1 MKKIAITDYAFADL
15 SIEEAILRPEGIE
28 VVSFKEKRSTA
39 DLIDLV
45 HDADAVIVQFAS
57 VNAAVVNAMTKAK
70 VIVRYGIG
78 YDNVDTGAARERG
91 IPVCNIPDYCID
103 EVADHTLAFIL
114 ASTRQVV
121 TNAVHLR
128 EGKWGLATPLSA
140 MSSLKHLTV
149 GIVGFGRI
157 GREVV
162 KRLLAFKARVLVFDP
177 VVAAD
182 EIAGSGAVAA
192 ASFDELLALSDI
204 VSPHCPSTPKTKHL
218 FNSTA
223 FAKMK
228 PGSVFIN
235 VGRGDLADSA
245 AITGA
250 LQSGHLAGAALDVF
264 DPEPIPTDHPIRK
277 MPNVILAAHIASAS
291 PPAVKALR
299 ESAARTALRAVRG
312 ETLPNIVNGV
322 VPPAN

>member
-91 IPVCNIPDYCID
+91 IPVCNVPDYCID

-182 EIAGSGAVAA
+182 EIARSGAVAA
-192 ASFDELLALSDI
+192 ASFDELLAQSDI

-218 FNSTA
+218 FNSAA

-250 LQSGHLAGAALDVF
+250 LQSGHLAAAALDVF

-291 PPAVKALR
+291 LPASKTLHEA
-299 ESAARTALRAVRG
+299 AARIALRAVRG

-322 VPPAN
+322 PSNR

>member
-1 MKKIAITDYAFADL
+1 MPKIAITDYTFPDL
-15 SIEEAILRPEGIE
+15 SIEESILQSAGIE
-28 VVSFKEKRSTA
+28 VVSFKEKRSPSEIA
-39 DLIDLV
+39 NLV
-45 HDADAVIVQFAS
+45 RDADAVIAQFAP
-57 VNAAVVNAMTKAK
+57 VNAEVVSAMSKAK
-70 VIVRYGIG
+70 AIVRYGIG
-78 YDNVDTGAARERG
+78 YDNVDTAAARERG

-114 ASTRQVV
+114 AITRQVV
-121 TNAVHLR
+121 PNAMHLR
-128 EGKWGLATPLSA
+128 EGQWGLATPLST

-162 KRLLAFKARVLVFDP
+162 KRLLAFKTRVLVFDP

-182 EIAGSGAVAA
+182 EITASGAVAA
-192 ASFDELLALSDI
+192 ASFDALLAQSDI
-204 VSPHCPSTPKTKHL
+204 VSPHCPSTPKTKQL
-218 FNSTA
+218 FNSAA

-235 VGRGDLADSA
+235 VGRGDLADSSA
-245 AITGA
+245 VTQA
-250 LQSGHLAGAALDVF
+250 LQSGYLGGAALDVF
-264 DPEPIPTDHPIRK
+264 DPEPIPVDHPIRT

-291 PPAVKALR
+291 PPAVKTLR
-299 ESAARTALRAVRG
+299 ETAARIALKAVRG

-322 VPPAN
+322 TSTR

>member
-1 MKKIAITDYAFADL
+1 MLKIAITDYTFPDL
-15 SIEEAILRPEGIE
+15 SVEESILRPAGIE
-28 VVSFKEKRSTA
+28 IVSFKEKRSPA
-39 DLIDLV
+39 DLAELV
-45 HDADAVIVQFAS
+45 RDADAVIAQFAP
-57 VNAAVVNAMTKAK
+57 VNAEVVNAMTKAK
-70 VIVRYGIG
+70 AIVRYGIG
-78 YDNVDTGAARERG
+78 YDNVDTTAARERD

-103 EVADHTLAFIL
+103 EVADHALAFIL
-114 ASTRQVV
+114 AITRQVV
-121 TNAVHLR
+121 PNALDIR
-128 EGKWGLATPLSA
+128 AGKWGLATPLTA
-140 MSSLKHLTV
+140 MSSLKHLTI

-182 EIAGSGAVAA
+182 EIAKAGAVAA
-192 ASFDELLALSDI
+192 ASFDELLAQSDI
-204 VSPHCPSTPKTKHL
+204 VSPHCPSTPKTKQL
-218 FNSTA
+218 FNSAA

-245 AITGA
+245 AITEA

-264 DPEPIPTDHPIRK
+264 DPEPIPADHPIRT
-277 MPNVILAAHIASAS
+277 MPNVILAAHIASGS
-291 PPAVKALR
+291 PQAHKMLR
-299 ESAARTALRAVRG
+299 ETAARIALQAVRG

-322 VPPAN
+322 TAPR